1 MGGLC
6 GCCADDPPETNTM
19 QDHKMM
25 EELMVEEEESGKL
38 NLLAVAVTFRLYLLF
53 ICYTRASIIYL
64 RRCRG
69 V

>member
-25 EELMVEEEESGKL
+25 EEVVEVESGKY
-38 NLLAVAVTFRLYLLF
+38 NAKARAFTFSIYLLY
-53 ICYTRASIIYL
+53 ILY
-64 RRCRG
+64 
-69 V
+69 